1 MAFFSLFSPGRP
13 REGETVFL
21 GATIVVFS
29 LFSPVFP
36 GGNYGLFFPVFA
48 RQAPRRGNGVSRG
61 KLLLL
66 FFHCFR
72 QCS

>member
-1 MAFFSLFSPGRP
+1 MAFFSLFSPGRA
-13 REGETVFL
+13 REGETVSLF
-21 GATIVVFS
+21 FS
-29 LFSPVFP
+29 LFSPVFL

-61 KLLLL
+61 KLLL

>member
-13 REGETVFL
+13 REGDTVFL
-21 GATIVVFS
+21 E
-29 LFSPVFP
+29 
-36 GGNYGLFFPVFA
+36 
-48 RQAPRRGNGVSRG
+48 
-61 KLLLL
+61 LLL